1 MFIFGHAG
9 LTIAA
14 ARAVD
19 RDVDLRWAVL
29 LALGPDLLDK
39 PLSRL
44 IPEIVNHNTRAFG
57 HTLLFSLLV
66 FTALLLRQRRVRPAL
81 VLWACYA
88 GHFVLD
94 GMWRNTNPVILLWP
108 ALGAFPPNLR
118 GPRMSWYMAAMIA
131 GELAGLAVIHRLG
144 LFDRRRLAGFLRT
157 GRVEARAADR
167 PA

>member
-9 LTIAA
+9 LTITA

-19 RDVDLRWAVL
+19 RDVDLRWAAL

-44 IPEIVNHNTRAFG
+44 IPELVNHNTRGFG

-66 FTALLLRQRRVRPAL
+66 FSAALLWKRRLKSAA

-88 GHFVLD
+88 GHFVFD
-94 GMWRNTNPVILLWP
+94 GMWRNVNPIILLWP
-108 ALGAFPPNLR
+108 ALGDFPPNIR
-118 GPRMSWYMAAMIA
+118 GSFWSWYMAAMIA
-131 GELAGLAVIHRLG
+131 GELAGLAALYRMG
-144 LFDRRRLAGFLRT
+144 LLDRRRLAAFLKT
-157 GRVEARAADR
+157 GEVQK
-167 PA
+167 PQP